1 MLVRGLSEAMEP
13 TSLCGVVRSPHNL
26 PRRRQGQAP
35 KHRAVMYG
43 KKNKLHGEINDGKW
57 EDYSLCRRQT
67 LSVSY
72 NIISFNP
79 RNPHFTEG
87 KVEAQRK

>member
-1 MLVRGLSEAMEP
+1 MRNG
-13 TSLCGVVRSPHNL
+13 TSLTL
-26 PRRRQGQAP
+26 QGGQESSQPPQEKVGDA
-35 KHRAVMYG
+35 KRHSEVTHR
-43 KKNKLHGEINDGKW
+43 KNNKTYSEINDGKW

-72 NIISFNP
+72 VTAFNP
-79 RNPHFTEG
+79 HGPRFTEG